1 MKKSDNKKEKRI
13 KKIEY
18 SRLYY
23 EKNKYDI
30 WKKRVNQYLENSIR
44 NVESFWKNKYSK
56 KIEEIE
62 KKVPYNYEKWDKF
75 SSIILYEYSI

>member
-13 KKIEY
+13 KRIEY

-30 WKKRVNQYLENSIR
+30 CKKRVNQYLENSIR

-75 SSIILYEYSI
+75 SSIMPLKSD

>member
-1 MKKSDNKKEKRI
+1 MKKSDNKKEKRR

-30 WKKRVNQYLENSIR
+30 CKKRVNQYLENSIR
-44 NVESFWKNKYSK
+44 NVENF
-56 KIEEIE
+56 
-62 KKVPYNYEKWDKF
+62 
-75 SSIILYEYSI
+75 

>member
-30 WKKRVNQYLENSIR
+30 CKKRVNQYLENSIK
-44 NVESFWKNKYSK
+44 NVESFWKNKYS
-56 KIEEIE
+56 
-62 KKVPYNYEKWDKF
+62 
-75 SSIILYEYSI
+75 